1 MIKRSLL
8 WAFVAL
14 LTLPGCQDESGATG
28 SEEQGTPAAQE
39 NTTTPRNT
47 GSAET
52 AAYPVIGGENGV
64 ISEQTSKVLRIL
76 STNFWITE
84 AYVKIREPEAHA
96 ANRGIWYKFEKDGR
110 FTSGRWLEST
120 GTGTWTYDPQN
131 LLLHIDS
138 TNDEEDQEYKMQISS
153 DEQIM
158 IWIGTERYAISG
170 VQRKMVN
177 NTDLIADLP
186 K

>member
-1 MIKRSLL
+1 
-8 WAFVAL
+8 VAL
-14 LTLPGCQDESGATG
+14 LALPGCQDESQANQGGEGETPTQQESVVNAGNAG
-28 SEEQGTPAAQE
+28 STEP
-39 NTTTPRNT
+39 
-47 GSAET
+47 

-64 ISEQTSKVLRIL
+64 ISEQTSNVLRIL

-84 AYVKIREPEAHA
+84 AYVKIREPEAHS

-110 FTSGRWLEST
+110 YTSGRWLESS
-120 GTGTWTYDPQN
+120 GSGTWTFDPQN

-138 TNDEEDQEYKMQISS
+138 PNDEEDQEYKMQISS

-177 NTDLIADLP
+177 YTDLIDDLP